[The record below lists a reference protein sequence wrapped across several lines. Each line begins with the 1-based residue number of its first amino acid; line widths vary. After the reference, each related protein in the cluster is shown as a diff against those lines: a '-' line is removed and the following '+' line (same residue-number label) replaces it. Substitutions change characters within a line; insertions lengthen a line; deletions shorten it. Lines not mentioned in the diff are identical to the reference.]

1 MSWRTARPHP
11 GSGRPR
17 GAAPGA
23 RAKAH
28 SGSARSPARPPR
40 ASGALRPARGEAAP
54 PRRPSFLQI
63 GGRPG
68 PGNTAPPGPRALG
81 SGRRPSLTAPGDA
94 RRGNLQ
100 PPGNLDLASPGD
112 RSQPSFRRSLWTRAP
127 AGFGTVQTP
136 GDDRVRGFSV
146 VPPAEPP
153 SASPYLRKHSRGC
166 QLILPLRLPPFFRS
180 PPSISFLSSCQKL
193 QGKDG
198 HERTS

>member
-1 MSWRTARPHP
+1 MPAPRRTA
-11 GSGRPR
+11 GAR
-17 GAAPGA
+17 GAQPGLPGPREPCGPPGA
-23 RAKAH
+23 RQLL
-28 SGSARSPARPPR
+28 PADR
-40 ASGALRPARGEAAP
+40 ASSRSVAARV
-54 PRRPSFLQI
+54 
-63 GGRPG
+63 PG
-68 PGNTAPPGPRALG
+68 TPGPRALG

-112 RSQPSFRRSLWTRAP
+112 RSQPSFRRSQWTRAP